1 MRVVLEPGERLEV
14 TFVDD
19 NMEECINELAIE
31 YAGSGEV
38 VKVLNDFD
46 PDVLPAL
53 LVEVVKYD

>member
-31 YAGSGEV
+31 YTGSGEV